1 MLKNI
6 KIYLELISFFIT
18 IDDRHVKQN
27 YGFFF
32 CILKSCCLST
42 AKIQNDICKRKDKKK
57 HFLPNA
63 KYLERLVNQIM
74 LQVKLFKLEH

>member
-32 CILKSCCLST
+32 FVFWNHVVCQQLKFKMIYASVKT
-42 AKIQNDICKRKDKKK
+42 KKNI
-57 HFLPNA
+57 FF
-63 KYLERLVNQIM
+63 QM
-74 LQVKLFKLEH
+74 LNI